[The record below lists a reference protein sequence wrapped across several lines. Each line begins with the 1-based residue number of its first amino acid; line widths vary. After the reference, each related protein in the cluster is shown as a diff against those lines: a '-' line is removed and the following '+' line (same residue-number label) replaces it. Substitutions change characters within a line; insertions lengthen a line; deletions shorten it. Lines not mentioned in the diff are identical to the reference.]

1 MENPS
6 LRVSGHVSSMNRTFF
21 VDDHAEDEFGHWAK
35 DEVTGEQG
43 YVDDERCVLG
53 SPDHSSVAR

>member
-6 LRVSGHVSSMNRTFF
+6 LRVSGHVSSTNRTFIAGDY
-21 VDDHAEDEFGHWAK
+21 VEDDFGQWPT

-43 YVDDERCVLG
+43 L
-53 SPDHSSVAR
+53 H